1 MEKFYYYA
9 PVILI
14 VVFEASYQMAAKGMP
29 SANNVFANLVWVY
42 LTSAVLS
49 VALFFATNKSGGS
62 LMSEMSGTNWAPF
75 VLGTSIVGFEFG
87 FVMLY
92 RVGWEMSV
100 GSTFCNML
108 VALLLIAIGAL
119 VYKDQITFSK
129 LLGVA
134 LCAGGLF
141 FLNR

>member
-1 MEKFYYYA
+1 MERFYYYA
-9 PVILI
+9 PVVLI
-14 VVFEASYQMAAKGMP
+14 VVFEASYQIAAKGMP
-29 SANNVFANLVWVY
+29 SANNIFANLVWVY
-42 LTSAVLS
+42 LTSAALS
-49 VALFFATNKSGGS
+49 VALFFATSKSGG
-62 LMSEMSGTNWAPF
+62 LISEMCGTNWAPF

-92 RVGWEMSV
+92 RVGWEMST

-108 VALLLIAIGAL
+108 VALLLLAVGAL

>member
-1 MEKFYYYA
+1 
-9 PVILI
+9 
-14 VVFEASYQMAAKGMP
+14 MAAKGMP
-29 SANNVFANLVWVY
+29 STNNVFANLVWVY
-42 LTSAVLS
+42 LTSAAIS
-49 VALFFATNKSGGS
+49 VALFFATNKGGGG
-62 LMSEMSGTNWAPF
+62 LLTEMFGTNWAPF

-92 RVGWEMSV
+92 RVGWEMST

-108 VALLLIAIGAL
+108 VALLLLAVGAL
-119 VYKDQITFSK
+119 VYKDQITLSK